1 MRSNLSIKIKLFLM
15 LGLLGMVPIIS
26 AAFTL
31 SAVRD
36 QYVADQAA
44 QKALRNTLYL
54 ERMNSL
60 VYAVV
65 VENRGIYLS
74 SEGWANIERF
84 TTNLASHLDG
94 IAKLKTEWQKDVVP
108 TEDTEQLVKNI
119 EEFLKFRHE
128 VVRLAR
134 ESTIA
139 ALKDWGW
146 NEANLKNREALN
158 VSLKKVAAEYETLV
172 NHRMAIATAM
182 GNRVLT
188 VIYWSGGFCLAAL
201 LAGLVIVQRGFAYPV
216 VELKSSMMAI
226 ASGNRDAPILGI
238 DRNDEIGDMART
250 LQEFKDAFEAD
261 EAQHLQ
267 EKDEQALIDR
277 RIALHQL
284 ATTFEQTVSSVVK
297 TVTATSGGL
306 NVTAGELISAAKA
319 TNDQSMVV
327 SSSSEEASFNVANV
341 AGTAEEL
348 SNTVKEISGRVH
360 QSSAMV
366 DKAAEEAKRMSG
378 EVDELTK
385 AAEEIGG
392 IVQLINSIAAQTNL
406 LALNATIEAAR
417 AGEAGKGFAVVAHE
431 VKALAQQTGKATGEI
446 AAQIAGI
453 QTSTKQ
459 VTSSIAN
466 ITSTIREVNAAT
478 ASIAVS
484 AEYQS
489 TAMEKIAQNVQQAS
503 RGTADVAASI
513 AAVQRTAA
521 GSNAHA
527 NKVMTSASDLAG
539 QSQVLHRAVN
549 QFLTEVRSAC

>member
-1 MRSNLSIKIKLFLM
+1 MRSNLSIKIKLFFIM
-15 LGLLGMVPIIS
+15 GLLGMVPII
-26 AAFTL
+26 AAAITL
-31 SAVRD
+31 LAVRD
-36 QYVADQAA
+36 QYIAEQAG

-54 ERMNSL
+54 ERMNSQ
-60 VYAVV
+60 VYSVV
-65 VENRGIYLS
+65 VNNRGIYLS
-74 SEGWANIERF
+74 SDGWANIERF
-84 TTNLASHLDG
+84 TTNLATNLDN
-94 IAKLKTEWQKDVVP
+94 IAQLKKKWQADIIAA
-108 TEDTEQLVKNI
+108 EASEQLAKDI
-119 EEFLKFRHE
+119 DEFIKFRRE

-134 ESTIA
+134 ESTIDA
-139 ALKDWGW
+139 VKQWGW
-146 NEANLKNREALN
+146 NEANLQNREALN
-158 VSLKKVAAEYETLV
+158 ASLKKVAAEYETLV
-172 NHRMAIATAM
+172 KKRMAVAAAM
-182 GNRVLT
+182 GNRVLN
-188 VIYWSGGFCLAAL
+188 VIYWSVGFIVAAL
-201 LAGLVIVQRGFAYPV
+201 LTGLIIVQRGFAHPV
-216 VELKSSMMAI
+216 VELKASMMAL
-226 ASGNRDAPILGI
+226 ASGNRDAPILGT

-250 LQEFKDAFEAD
+250 LVEFKTAFEN
-261 EAQHLQ
+261 EETRRLQ
-267 EKDEQALIDR
+267 EKDDQALIDR

-284 ATTFEQTVSSVVK
+284 ATTFEQTVSSVVE
-297 TVTATSGGL
+297 TVTATSSGL
-306 NVTAGELISAAKA
+306 NSTAGELISAAKA
-319 TNDQSMVV
+319 TNDQSKLVA
-327 SSSSEEASFNVANV
+327 SSSEEASYNVANV

-366 DKAAEEAKRMSG
+366 EKAAEEAQKMSN
-378 EVDELTK
+378 EVEELTK

-392 IVQLINSIAAQTNL
+392 IVQLINTIAEQTNL

-466 ITSTIREVNAAT
+466 ITSTIREVNAST

-503 RGTADVAASI
+503 MGTADVAASI

-527 NKVMTSASDLAG
+527 NRVMTSANDLAG
-539 QSQVLHRAVN
+539 QSQVLHQAVN
-549 QFLTEVRSAC
+549 KFLTEVRSAC